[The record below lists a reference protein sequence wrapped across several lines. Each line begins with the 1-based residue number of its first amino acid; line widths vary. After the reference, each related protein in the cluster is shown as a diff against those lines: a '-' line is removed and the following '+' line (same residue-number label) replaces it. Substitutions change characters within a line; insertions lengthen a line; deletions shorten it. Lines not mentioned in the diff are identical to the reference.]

1 MRVGRNEDELEGRNA
16 GDASPEDGRSGP
28 LMAAAGR
35 AGEEPSRAALV
46 QGVAAWLEWQQ
57 AAGVDCCLL
66 ARDAPTAHEL
76 GAAAVQVRGA
86 DLEAPSSAEMLP
98 IGEAEPAGQ
107 SALPTT
113 MGAPIGR
120 SADRAGPLPAPVA
133 GARALA
139 ASCRTLDELAE
150 ALERFELCP
159 LKATATRLCLCDGNP
174 AARIMLVG
182 EAPGLEE
189 DRQGK
194 PFVGASGKLL
204 DRMLATIGLDRTSVY
219 ITNAVFW
226 RPPGNRAP
234 TELELATCAPFL
246 ERQIELLR
254 PAILVFV
261 GGIAARAL
269 LGTNEGVTRLRG
281 RRFEYRPARGDMPI
295 PARVIFHPAYLLR
308 QPMQKKLAWR
318 DLLELAAELRRLG
331 LVVGGDTIERKGGD
345 QA

>member
-1 MRVGRNEDELEGRNA
+1 
-16 GDASPEDGRSGP
+16 
-28 LMAAAGR
+28 MAVAGR
-35 AGEEPSRAALV
+35 AGEEPSRSALA
-46 QGVAAWLEWQQ
+46 QGVAAWLEWQE
-57 AAGVDCCLL
+57 AAGVDCCLW
-66 ARDAPTAHEL
+66 ACSGSISCGHASAAESASAPGIDREPHAS
-76 GAAAVQVRGA
+76 A
-86 DLEAPSSAEMLP
+86 DRSPCL
-98 IGEAEPAGQ
+98 EAEPTST
-107 SALPTT
+107 SAVARTLVEPS
-113 MGAPIGR
+113 GR
-120 SADRAGPLPAPVA
+120 ATDRAGPLPTPVA

-174 AARIMLVG
+174 TARIMLVG

-204 DRMLATIGLDRTSVY
+204 DRMLATIGLDRRSVY
-219 ITNAVFW
+219 ITNTVFW

-234 TELELATCAPFL
+234 TALELATCAPFL
-246 ERQIELLR
+246 ERQIELMN

-269 LGTNEGVTRLRG
+269 LGTTEGVTRLRG
-281 RRFEYRPARGDMPI
+281 RRFEYRPARGEAPI
-295 PARVIFHPAYLLR
+295 PARVMFHPAYLLR

-331 LVVGGDTIERKGGD
+331 LVVGGDKIERKGGSE
-345 QA
+345 A